1 MFCLRVVLRRLPNNV
16 GKLLTTI
23 GKLLCENSAIW
34 GPTFQRNQQAII
46 VFALIA
52 QQHVVQRVGAG
63 PDQYGHINHCPAVCT
78 KKQK

>member
-23 GKLLCENSAIW
+23 GKLLCENSAIL
-34 GPTFQRNQQAII
+34 GPTFQKEP
-46 VFALIA
+46 VSMLFSGWEL
-52 QQHVVQRVGAG
+52 
-63 PDQYGHINHCPAVCT
+63 YGHINHFRAVCT